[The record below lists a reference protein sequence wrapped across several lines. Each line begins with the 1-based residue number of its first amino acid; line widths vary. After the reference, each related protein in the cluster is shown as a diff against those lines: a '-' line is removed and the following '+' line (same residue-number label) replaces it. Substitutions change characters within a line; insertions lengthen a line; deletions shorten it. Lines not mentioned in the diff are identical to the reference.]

1 MYFFKEIAA
10 KLPQTLDARTLRYEM
25 SMLRLVT
32 SKGTTKDTVWLH
44 NDLTK
49 I

>member
-10 KLPQTLDARTLRYEM
+10 KLPQTLDARTQGMKCISYVSLVWQYLKEQLRTQFGCLM
-25 SMLRLVT
+25 
-32 SKGTTKDTVWLH
+32 
-44 NDLTK
+44 